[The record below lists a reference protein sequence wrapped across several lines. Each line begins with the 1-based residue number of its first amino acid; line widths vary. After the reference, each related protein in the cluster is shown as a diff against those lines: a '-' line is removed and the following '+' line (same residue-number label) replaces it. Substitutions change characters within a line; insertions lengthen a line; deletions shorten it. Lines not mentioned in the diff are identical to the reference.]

1 MKNRDKQLIDPNRY
15 KSISHRAAKV
25 FSTALEV
32 VRQRVPTAEVYHAV
46 LPDLPWPDDSF
57 DAVIGNFVIN
67 HVGDPLSAVA
77 EMRRVVRSGGRAA
90 VTIWPQPSPPLQRLW
105 GQAFDASGCERPS
118 YLPTLASDKEFERT
132 PDGLSQLLCSAEL
145 RDVHCEVVRWV
156 HRTDPE
162 DWWAGPANDIGTLG
176 VLMQSQPSEVVLR
189 IRQEYDQ
196 LTEVCRDDDEMLAL
210 PTAALLA
217 SGTVS

>member
-1 MKNRDKQLIDPNRY
+1 
-15 KSISHRAAKV
+15 
-25 FSTALEV
+25 
-32 VRQRVPTAEVYHAV
+32 
-46 LPDLPWPDDSF
+46 
-57 DAVIGNFVIN
+57 
-67 HVGDPLSAVA
+67 
-77 EMRRVVRSGGRAA
+77 
-90 VTIWPQPSPPLQRLW
+90 
-105 GQAFDASGCERPS
+105 
-118 YLPTLASDKEFERT
+118 
-132 PDGLSQLLCSAEL
+132 
-145 RDVHCEVVRWV
+145 V